1 MSCYIYSLD
10 ELPKGFQFPRTF
22 LEIINQEVIL
32 DLDPWWFLCEFEKF
46 AKYWLLE
53 MKNQY
58 PTRKLIPFAKLS
70 YSDDIVCFDG
80 DDTSGDPKVFYVHAF
95 ASAGW
100 EDRGYTDNFTEWLKI
115 ARLESAR
122 YKAEQANDE

>member
-10 ELPKGFQFPRTF
+10 ELPKGFKFPRTF